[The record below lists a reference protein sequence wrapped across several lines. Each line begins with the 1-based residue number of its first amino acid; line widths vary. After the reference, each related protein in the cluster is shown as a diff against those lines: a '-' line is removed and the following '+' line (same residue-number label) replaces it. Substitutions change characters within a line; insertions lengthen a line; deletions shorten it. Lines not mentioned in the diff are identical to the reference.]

1 MLKIKEGL
9 SLNKIGGT
17 KMKEYIRGFDVNR
30 RIAIPREILEKLNI
44 DYETDQMKIV
54 IKDGKIILRKYS
66 MVEEKKSVNAP
77 DMVKA
82 YYEIEKLENKKE
94 NLIKQYSLKYN
105 LKISK
110 VREIIVS
117 GGSKL
122 VDALLHKIIKSDEQ
136 LDQIIILNESIAS
149 WTDYL
154 NKEIELYLKNDDP
167 TPVIVFLKE
176 HKDLKTGKSRTF
188 RDIAKMTYL
197 SERTVKRRYYDY
209 KNDIK

>member
-1 MLKIKEGL
+1 
-9 SLNKIGGT
+9 
-17 KMKEYIRGFDVNR
+17 
-30 RIAIPREILEKLNI
+30 
-44 DYETDQMKIV
+44 
-54 IKDGKIILRKYS
+54 
-66 MVEEKKSVNAP
+66 MVEEKKPVNAP